1 MLEQVACYPLTYLY
15 LLFSGNFVIWIH
27 LSMQLEEES
36 WLGDFCV
43 VYFPVGGYKGVL
55 KNWVSHLLGFLS
67 LRVFCFFASLET
79 FHFPVFQAWLVFPF
93 AFLYPP

>member
-1 MLEQVACYPLTYLY
+1 MVKQKY

-43 VYFPVGGYKGVL
+43 VYFPVGGYKGAL
-55 KNWVSHLLGFLS
+55 KN
-67 LRVFCFFASLET
+67 
-79 FHFPVFQAWLVFPF
+79 
-93 AFLYPP
+93 